1 MLPTQFDCVRRDAA
15 PLHHDR
21 WSEAMTDVDWD
32 QRTVAAFSKPSAGSE
47 MHELGNAIVALQYC
61 LRQLGGRQRTN
72 ELEKLVRTGL
82 EVCENGIAAFRKVQE
97 ERSVHH

>member
-1 MLPTQFDCVRRDAA
+1 M
-15 PLHHDR
+15 
-21 WSEAMTDVDWD
+21 MDWD
-32 QRTVAAFSKPSAGSE
+32 QRTVAALSRASTGSE

-61 LRQLGGRQRTN
+61 LRQLGGRQRTD

-97 ERSVHH
+97 ARPVRY